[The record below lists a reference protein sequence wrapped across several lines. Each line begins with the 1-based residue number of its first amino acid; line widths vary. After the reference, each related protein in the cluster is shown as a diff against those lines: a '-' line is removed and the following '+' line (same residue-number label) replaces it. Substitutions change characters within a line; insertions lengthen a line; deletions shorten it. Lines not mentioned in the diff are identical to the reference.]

1 MDVTLDLDTFIKIV
15 GGLIAFIGFF
25 LAIKFGVNGLRA
37 DIKEIKADVKAMRAA
52 NVTQNERLGN
62 VEARME
68 ERKGWVRRIE
78 EQLSTLSSI
87 VERRLVPRD

>member
-1 MDVTLDLDTFIKIV
+1 MDVILDLDTFIKLV
-15 GGLIAFIGFF
+15 GGLIALIGFF
-25 LAIKFGVNGLRA
+25 LAIKFGVNGLRT
-37 DIKEIKADVKAMRAA
+37 DIKEIKADVKAVRAA
-52 NVTQNERLGN
+52 NATQNERLGN

-87 VERRLVPRD
+87 VESRCARD